1 METGLLLP
9 ASLRI
14 IPVDMEKG
22 SDLFYHLSFWS
33 NHGKCHFF
41 IKPVSFA
48 GLSNLKPGLNGV
60 ARVIAA
66 TRNSFRGT
74 RDAWLHESA
83 FRQDVVLFFIF
94 FLLSFGLARTVVE
107 WIILIFP
114 LFLLLIVEILNSAIE
129 NTVDR
134 IGGERHILSG
144 RAKDMGS
151 AAVMFCLVFALIVWS
166 VMIWSR
172 YFA

>member
-1 METGLLLP
+1 
-9 ASLRI
+9 
-14 IPVDMEKG
+14 
-22 SDLFYHLSFWS
+22 
-33 NHGKCHFF
+33 
-41 IKPVSFA
+41 
-48 GLSNLKPGLNGV
+48 LKPGLNGV
-60 ARVIAA
+60 ARIIAA

-83 FRQDVVLFFIF
+83 FRQDAVIF
-94 FLLSFGLARTVVE
+94 LILFLLSFGLARTVVE
-107 WIILIFP
+107 WLVLIFP

-134 IGGERHILSG
+134 ISGDRHILSG

-151 AAVMFCLVFALIVWS
+151 AAVMYCLILILIVWS
-166 VMIWSR
+166 AMIWSR